1 MSETETSTRSIFSPK
16 KASTIKRLGAY
27 LIDAI
32 LFITLFAGM
41 VLLVSYIV
49 GYQNNYSL
57 LESKYIEHGVYILKN
72 NTYTFC
78 DETTDLC
85 KQAWIDFNN
94 DKDACYY
101 YDHSTSLTTLIIT
114 ISAFI
119 SYGILEF
126 VMPMIFKNGQTI
138 GMKCFKI
145 GLIDKQGIRVK
156 NIQIF
161 IRFLFGKF
169 LVSRILPVYGF
180 IFMVFNLTG
189 GLYGFVLAV
198 GILLCDLA
206 MMIFSKT
213 KSGIA
218 NAISSTYAVDLEETY
233 IFNTI
238 EELNDK
244 KCEEQRILDSKKK
257 IY

>member
-1 MSETETSTRSIFSPK
+1 MSKTEAPTRSIFSPK
-16 KASTIKRLGAY
+16 KASIIKRLGAY

-32 LFITLFAGM
+32 LFITIFAGM

-49 GYQNNYSL
+49 GYQNNYTL
-57 LESKYIEHGVYILKN
+57 LENKYIEHGVYVLKN
-72 NTYTFC
+72 NSYTFC
-78 DETTDLC
+78 DETTELC

-126 VMPMIFKNGQTI
+126 VIPIIFKNGQTI
-138 GMKCFKI
+138 GMKCFRI

-169 LVSRILPVYGF
+169 LVSRILPIYGF

-198 GILLCDLA
+198 GILLCDLG
-206 MMIFSKT
+206 MMIFSET

-238 EELNDK
+238 EELNNK
-244 KCEEQRILDSKKK
+244 KCEEQRILDTKKK